1 MRTLRLTI
9 QYDGTDYVGWQRQP
23 NGVSIQELVE
33 RAIEPI
39 EGRPVTIVGAGRTDA
54 GVHALGQVASVQLQ
68 SAIDA
73 ATLMRALNATL
84 PEDVRVASAEEAAP
98 DFNARF
104 SAIGKVYAYRIW
116 RGAFLPPFERRYV
129 WHVPPP
135 LDVERM
141 REAAR
146 PLTGRHD
153 FSAFRAAGSD
163 AATSERTIRDLRLD
177 GRGRAHD
184 AHDRRRRIPAL
195 HGARD
200 YGNARGCRTGTPFG
214 GKRGGGA
221 RLARSRPGRTD
232 RAGEGTG
239 ALEGGVLGPPE
250 GGHYDEAETRSA

>member
-1 MRTLRLTI
+1 MRTLKLTI

-73 ATLMRALNATL
+73 ATLVRALNATL

-104 SAIGKVYAYRIW
+104 SAIGKAYAYRIW

-177 GRGRAHD
+177 TEDERMTLTIAGDGFLRYMVRA
-184 AHDRRRRIPAL
+184 I
-195 HGARD
+195 
-200 YGNARGCRTGTPFG
+200 TGTLVEVGQGRRPVESV
-214 GKRGGGA
+214 A
-221 RLARSRPGRTD
+221 AALASRD
-232 RAGEGTG
+232 RAQAGPTAPAKG
-239 ALEGGVLGPPE
+239 LVLMKVD
-250 GGHYDEAETRSA
+250 Y

>member
-1 MRTLRLTI
+1 VRTLKLTI

-73 ATLMRALNATL
+73 ATLTRALNATL

-177 GRGRAHD
+177 AEGERITLTIGGDGFLRYMVRA
-184 AHDRRRRIPAL
+184 I
-195 HGARD
+195 
-200 YGNARGCRTGTPFG
+200 TGTLVDVG
-214 GKRGGGA
+214 QGRRSVESVA
-221 RLARSRPGRTD
+221 AALASRD
-232 RAGEGTG
+232 RAQAGPTAPAKG
-239 ALEGGVLGPPE
+239 LVLLKVE
-250 GGHYDEAETRSA
+250 Y

>member
-1 MRTLRLTI
+1 MRMLRLTI

-177 GRGRAHD
+177 GEDERITLTIAGDGFLRYMVRA
-184 AHDRRRRIPAL
+184 I
-195 HGARD
+195 
-200 YGNARGCRTGTPFG
+200 TGTLVDVG
-214 GKRGGGA
+214 QGRRSVESVA
-221 RLARSRPGRTD
+221 AALASRD
-232 RAGEGTG
+232 RAQAGPTAPAKG
-239 ALEGGVLGPPE
+239 LVLLKVE
-250 GGHYDEAETRSA
+250 Y

>member
-1 MRTLRLTI
+1 MRTLKLTI

-73 ATLMRALNATL
+73 ATLIRALNATL

-104 SAIGKVYAYRIW
+104 SANGKVYAYRIW

-177 GRGRAHD
+177 AEGERITLTIAGDGFLRYMVRA
-184 AHDRRRRIPAL
+184 I
-195 HGARD
+195 
-200 YGNARGCRTGTPFG
+200 TGTLVDVG
-214 GKRGGGA
+214 QGRRA
-221 RLARSRPGRTD
+221 VESVAAALASRD
-232 RAGEGTG
+232 RAQAGPTAPAKG
-239 ALEGGVLGPPE
+239 LVLLRVE
-250 GGHYDEAETRSA
+250 Y

>member
-1 MRTLRLTI
+1 MRMLRLTI

-177 GRGRAHD
+177 GEDERITLTIAGDGFLRYMVRA
-184 AHDRRRRIPAL
+184 I
-195 HGARD
+195 
-200 YGNARGCRTGTPFG
+200 TGTLVDVG
-214 GKRGGGA
+214 QGRRSVESVA
-221 RLARSRPGRTD
+221 AALASRD
-232 RAGEGTG
+232 RAQAGPTAPAKG
-239 ALEGGVLGPPE
+239 LVLLKVE
-250 GGHYDEAETRSA
+250 YRSA

>member
-1 MRTLRLTI
+1 MRTLKLTL

-146 PLTGRHD
+146 PLTGSHD

-163 AATSERTIRDLRLD
+163 AATSERTIRDLRVDAEDERMTLTIAGD
-177 GRGRAHD
+177 GFLRYMVRA
-184 AHDRRRRIPAL
+184 I
-195 HGARD
+195 
-200 YGNARGCRTGTPFG
+200 TGTLVEVGQGRRPVESV
-214 GKRGGGA
+214 A
-221 RLARSRPGRTD
+221 AALASRD
-232 RAGEGTG
+232 RAQAGPTAPAKG
-239 ALEGGVLGPPE
+239 LVLLKVD
-250 GGHYDEAETRSA
+250 Y

>member
-1 MRTLRLTI
+1 MRTLKLTI

-39 EGRPVTIVGAGRTDA
+39 EGRAVTIVGAGRTDA

-73 ATLMRALNATL
+73 ATLTRALNATL

-177 GRGRAHD
+177 AEGERITLTIGGDGFLRYMVRA
-184 AHDRRRRIPAL
+184 I
-195 HGARD
+195 
-200 YGNARGCRTGTPFG
+200 TGTLVDVG
-214 GKRGGGA
+214 QGRRSVESVA
-221 RLARSRPGRTD
+221 AALASRD
-232 RAGEGTG
+232 RAQAGPTAPAKG
-239 ALEGGVLGPPE
+239 LVLLKVE
-250 GGHYDEAETRSA
+250 Y

>member
-1 MRTLRLTI
+1 ML

-73 ATLMRALNATL
+73 ATLVRALNATL

-146 PLTGRHD
+146 PLTGSHD

-163 AATSERTIRDLRLD
+163 AATSERTIRDLRVDAEDERMTLTIAGD
-177 GRGRAHD
+177 GFLRYMVRA
-184 AHDRRRRIPAL
+184 I
-195 HGARD
+195 
-200 YGNARGCRTGTPFG
+200 TGTLVEVGQGRRPVESV
-214 GKRGGGA
+214 A
-221 RLARSRPGRTD
+221 AALASRD
-232 RAGEGTG
+232 RAQAGPTAPAKG
-239 ALEGGVLGPPE
+239 LVLMRVE
-250 GGHYDEAETRSA
+250 Y

>member
-1 MRTLRLTI
+1 MRTLKLTI

-39 EGRPVTIVGAGRTDA
+39 EGRPVTVIGAGRTDA

-68 SAIDA
+68 SAIDP
-73 ATLMRALNATL
+73 ATLARALNATL

-104 SAIGKVYAYRIW
+104 SATGKVYAYRIW

-146 PLTGRHD
+146 TLTGRHD

-163 AATSERTIRDLRLD
+163 AATSERTIRDLSIDTEGEHVTLTVAGD
-177 GRGRAHD
+177 GFLRYMVRAMAGTLVDVGQGRRSVESVA
-184 AHDRRRRIPAL
+184 AAL
-195 HGARD
+195 A
-200 YGNARGCRTGTPFG
+200 
-214 GKRGGGA
+214 
-221 RLARSRPGRTD
+221 SRD
-232 RAGEGTG
+232 RAQAGPTAPAKG
-239 ALEGGVLGPPE
+239 LVLLKVE
-250 GGHYDEAETRSA
+250 Y